1 MSKKDLS
8 KENPDFKITKITIS
22 VDNQYFLIG
31 SDEGKVY
38 VLSQANIEKFG
49 ISRKNQISSVTD
61 MVSYIDHEKLKIAVA
76 HDNGIINF
84 FECVNLDVN
93 YLFHVEGRK
102 DNLIYM
108 PQVTSCNK
116 YLVCVVTKFQD
127 Q

>member
-1 MSKKDLS
+1 
-8 KENPDFKITKITIS
+8 
-22 VDNQYFLIG
+22 
-31 SDEGKVY
+31 
-38 VLSQANIEKFG
+38 
-49 ISRKNQISSVTD
+49 
-61 MVSYIDHEKLKIAVA
+61 MVSYIDHDKLKIAVA

-127 Q
+127 